1 MGKIERRQK
10 TPHAKIFKKTGRV
23 RDATGW
29 RRFPD
34 RRSIVCVRCL
44 CWPLSVEKKNSSSRK
59 NIMPL
64 DQQEQSKTKPHS
76 LTLWIISVGEEEEDQ
91 VTSPPPSPKCVCA
104 HTHTHIHTE
113 RFIYLRF
120 FVSFLSESSFFYRKL
135 PFWLFLV
142 DRGTWQYVGRPRSD
156 ELWRRQHPQCP
167 SPLASSSI
175 THSAHSPPTGT
186 RQKKKQQKKTMSVSF
201 ASSDNRPFFFKT
213 HLVAFCLSGILI
225 QIQFSFSFEKKKK
238 NEKRKLIHELDEILI
253 GLAYRGQR
261 TQSSLLD
268 QNPVL
273 GSKANSRAVTHF
285 LYSLFFFFFYV
296 SERKTFFSPF
306 KIVTIPFFIYRLPF
320 IDWQQYVTKNIN

>member
-238 NEKRKLIHELDEILI
+238 KRKEKI
-253 GLAYRGQR
+253 
-261 TQSSLLD
+261 
-268 QNPVL
+268 
-273 GSKANSRAVTHF
+273 NSRTWRNSHWPCLSRSAHTV
-285 LYSLFFFFFYV
+285 LSLGPKSGSWKQSEQQSGYPFSLFSFFFFFF
-296 SERKTFFSPF
+296 TFRNGKHFFPPSKLLPYLFSY
-306 KIVTIPFFIYRLPF
+306 IGCHLS
-320 IDWQQYVTKNIN
+320 IDNNT

>member
-1 MGKIERRQK
+1 MC
-10 TPHAKIFKKTGRV
+10 V
-23 RDATGW
+23 Y
-29 RRFPD
+29 
-34 RRSIVCVRCL
+34 VCVPTHTYTQSVLFIWGFLFPFYQRALSFIVSCPFGSFWSTEGL
-44 CWPLSVEKKNSSSRK
+44 GNMSDGQGRMNFGVVNIHSARVHWPLL
-59 NIMPL
+59 P
-64 DQQEQSKTKPHS
+64 S
-76 LTLWIISVGEEEEDQ
+76 LTLL
-91 VTSPPPSPKCVCA
+91 
-104 HTHTHIHTE
+104 TH
-113 RFIYLRF
+113 
-120 FVSFLSESSFFYRKL
+120 
-135 PFWLFLV
+135 
-142 DRGTWQYVGRPRSD
+142 
-156 ELWRRQHPQCP
+156 HPLEQDK
-167 SPLASSSI
+167 
-175 THSAHSPPTGT
+175 
-186 RQKKKQQKKTMSVSF
+186 KKKQQKKTMSVSF

-225 QIQFSFSFEKKKK
+225 QIQFSFSFEKKNK

-306 KIVTIPFFIYRLPF
+306 KIVTVPFFLYRLPF

>member
-1 MGKIERRQK
+1 M
-10 TPHAKIFKKTGRV
+10 
-23 RDATGW
+23 
-29 RRFPD
+29 
-34 RRSIVCVRCL
+34 
-44 CWPLSVEKKNSSSRK
+44 
-59 NIMPL
+59 
-64 DQQEQSKTKPHS
+64 
-76 LTLWIISVGEEEEDQ
+76 
-91 VTSPPPSPKCVCA
+91 CVCPHI
-104 HTHTHIHTE
+104 HTHTE

-175 THSAHSPPTGT
+175 THSAHSPP
-186 RQKKKQQKKTMSVSF
+186 
-201 ASSDNRPFFFKT
+201 
-213 HLVAFCLSGILI
+213 
-225 QIQFSFSFEKKKK
+225 FEKKK

-285 LYSLFFFFFYV
+285 LYSLFFFYV
-296 SERKTFFSPF
+296 AERKTFFSPSIPPKSLSTGRQCTCITG
-306 KIVTIPFFIYRLPF
+306 KIGCYLRMYTRPRPFPSAIYRP
-320 IDWQQYVTKNIN
+320 YTY

>member
-1 MGKIERRQK
+1 MTQQVDVGFR
-10 TPHAKIFKKTGRV
+10 
-23 RDATGW
+23 
-29 RRFPD
+29 
-34 RRSIVCVRCL
+34 IVVALCVCGVCAGL
-44 CWPLSVEKKNSSSRK
+44 FQSKKKNSLSRK

-91 VTSPPPSPKCVCA
+91 VTSPPPSPKCVCMCVCP
-104 HTHTHIHTE
+104 HTHTHTE

-186 RQKKKQQKKTMSVSF
+186 RQKNNKKRRWVYRSLAATTGL
-201 ASSDNRPFFFKT
+201 FFLNTPCGF
-213 HLVAFCLSGILI
+213 LPVW
-225 QIQFSFSFEKKKK
+225 
-238 NEKRKLIHELDEILI
+238 
-253 GLAYRGQR
+253 
-261 TQSSLLD
+261 
-268 QNPVL
+268 NPD
-273 GSKANSRAVTHF
+273 SNPI
-285 LYSLFFFFFYV
+285 LFFFWKK
-296 SERKTFFSPF
+296 KT
-306 KIVTIPFFIYRLPF
+306 KRE
-320 IDWQQYVTKNIN
+320 N